1 MYTIWKSTSTLKP
14 APIHVAYLVRGV
26 RDAGGIRGA
35 NKSSA
40 GYKGGTRA
48 AWRKGVQWV
57 CSGCVVGVQWVC
69 SGRGALAQEGDDVHD
84 EVEVALGAEQAEVGL
99 ALRDRVDEVEHLVE
113 SVSRLGSW
121 QVRK

>member
-48 AWRKGVQWV
+48 AWRKGV
-57 CSGCVVGVQWVC
+57 
-69 SGRGALAQEGDDVHD
+69 
-84 EVEVALGAEQAEVGL
+84 
-99 ALRDRVDEVEHLVE
+99 
-113 SVSRLGSW
+113 
-121 QVRK
+121 

>member
-1 MYTIWKSTSTLKP
+1 M
-14 APIHVAYLVRGV
+14 AQGGV
-26 RDAGGIRGA
+26 V
-35 NKSSA
+35 
-40 GYKGGTRA
+40 
-48 AWRKGVQWV
+48 GVQWV
-57 CSGCVVGVQWVC
+57 CSGCAVGVQWVC